1 MNVSVQRGLQPLRLR
16 YADPAL
22 RKLRAFWAWW
32 SAELLELLPRATR
45 DTIAQRRQRLYV
57 EADGDAL
64 LLSLGGAT
72 VQRELRRLPRHGRA
86 SDAAQWP
93 RHVMQTILL
102 LPGDSVLVTRL
113 NLPLAAE
120 ENLREV
126 LAFEMDRHTPFVAND
141 VYYDYRIV
149 GRDSRKQE
157 LTLDLLYTPR
167 REVDTVLA
175 DALAHGL
182 EPDIVTCRRRDRA
195 TLQPVNLLPRDRRR
209 SRRLGA
215 RGLNLALSGMLAIL
229 LVAAVAIPIVQKE
242 RAIAEVEAQVQLA
255 AAAAREGSELRR
267 NLEKM
272 AAASQFLTDRK
283 ASSVLAVQLI
293 DEISRILPDD
303 TWVAR
308 LDISHTEIQLQG
320 QSAASASLIAIVEA
334 SPYFENARFRS
345 PVVQI
350 AGTDAD
356 RFHLSADLVREQP
369 Q

>member
-1 MNVSVQRGLQPLRLR
+1 VSVQRSLQPLRMR

-22 RKLRAFWAWW
+22 RRLRAFWAWW
-32 SAELLELLPRATR
+32 SAELLELLPQAAR
-45 DTIAQRRQRLYV
+45 DAIAQRRQRLFI
-57 EADGDAL
+57 ETDGDAL
-64 LLSLGGAT
+64 LLSLGGAMA
-72 VQRELRRLPRHGRA
+72 QRELKRVPRHGGA
-86 SDAAQWP
+86 VDDAQLP

-102 LPGDSVLVTRL
+102 LPGDKVLVTRL
-113 NLPLAAE
+113 NLPLVAE

-149 GRDSRKQE
+149 GRDNRKQE
-157 LTLDLLYTPR
+157 VTLDLLYTPR

-175 DALAHGL
+175 DVLTHGL
-182 EPDIVTCRRRDRA
+182 EPDIATCRRRDRD

-209 SRRLGA
+209 GRRLGV
-215 RGLNLALSGMLAIL
+215 RNLNLALTAMLAVL
-229 LVAAVAIPIVQKE
+229 LVAAVGIPIVQKE
-242 RAIAEVEAQVQLA
+242 RAIAAVEAQVEVA

-267 NLEKM
+267 DLEKM
-272 AAASQFLTDRK
+272 AAASQFLTQRK